1 LICRICGSSE
11 QAIKAALDTVTYV
24 QCTCGVT
31 LAVPMPTE
39 AELKSFY
46 NNRYV
51 DSMGCGEE
59 NPHFREEYQPVY
71 QSEKALTFKDL
82 AFAYTEG
89 KGLTW
94 LDVGCANGLFVGW
107 IEQFGYETKGVDVA
121 PEMIEEARQ
130 KGLDCHC
137 CEADA
142 LGEVFDIVSL
152 WDVIEHALDP
162 DAMLSRVSAT
172 VKSGGNLFLQTPCTG
187 IISDT
192 FGSNWREYTYPNH
205 LYLFSQDALFR
216 ILTRH
221 GFMIRSWVRF
231 GSGNTGGTL
240 PDDKKRVIDTIAK
253 RMGIGDV
260 IALWAVK
267 V

>member
-1 LICRICGSSE
+1 MICTICGGSE
-11 QAIKAALDTVTYV
+11 QVIKAALDKVTYV

-39 AELKSFY
+39 EELKAFY
-46 NNRYV
+46 NTRYV
-51 DSMGCGEE
+51 ESMGCGEE
-59 NPHFREEYQPVY
+59 NPHFREEYQPIY
-71 QSEKALTFKDL
+71 QSEKALTFRDL
-82 AFAYTEG
+82 GFPHTEG
-89 KGLTW
+89 VGLRW

-107 IEQFGYETKGVDVA
+107 IQQFGYETKGVDVA

-137 CEADA
+137 CEAND

-162 DAMLSRVSAT
+162 DAMLSRVSSA
-172 VKSGGNLFLQTPCTG
+172 VKSEGNLFLQTPCTG

-192 FGSNWREYTYPNH
+192 FGQGWREYTYPNH
-205 LYLFSQDALFR
+205 LHLFSQDALFR
-216 ILTRH
+216 LLTRH
-221 GFMIRSWVRF
+221 GFMIRNWVRF
-231 GSGNTGGTL
+231 GSGNTSGTL

-260 IALWAVK
+260 IALWAVRT
-267 V
+267 